1 MTGVEGDSFNF
12 ARDLRVHSR
21 PISGMMHPLSRSAIV
36 EQPAED
42 PQAMVDALVGL
53 LDIEPIE
60 VDLFRGARTHERWT
74 RVFGGQVI
82 GQALMAACRTVE
94 GRQPHSLHAYFLR
107 AGDPGSPIVYQVS
120 RDRDGGSFTSRRVV
134 AIQHGQPILNL
145 AASFHIAE
153 PGMAHQ
159 FDMPAVPAPETLESE
174 RAIALRHLDQI
185 REERRPLLSR
195 PRPIEI
201 RPVDPE
207 SRLSGTSRAPSQM
220 HWFRAVAP
228 LPDDQRLHRVLL
240 AYASDMMLLS
250 TTLLPHGIHWMKDP
264 LQEASLDHALWI
276 HEDVRLDDWLL
287 YCLDSPW
294 TGGARG
300 LSRGLI
306 YTRAGRLV
314 ASVAQEGLIRI
325 PRPKP

>member
-1 MTGVEGDSFNF
+1 M
-12 ARDLRVHSR
+12 
-21 PISGMMHPLSRSAIV
+21 
-36 EQPAED
+36 EQSAED

-60 VDLFRGARTHERWT
+60 VNLFRGARTHERWT

-145 AASFHIAE
+145 AASFHVVE

-159 FDMPAVPAPETLESE
+159 FDMPAAPAPETLETE

-195 PRPIEI
+195 ARPIEF

-207 SRLSGTSRAPSQM
+207 GRLSGASRAPRQM
-220 HWFRAVAP
+220 HWFRTVAP

-250 TTLLPHGIHWMKDP
+250 TTLLPHGIHWMKDS

-306 YTRAGRLV
+306 YTRAGKLV

-325 PRPKP
+325 PRPKV